1 MVSNVKFDTEDLW
14 RKDKDHYI
22 HPWTDFSV
30 FKDEGSVVMADSDG
44 AYVLDSDGNAFSTAS
59 AACGA

>member
-30 FKDEGSVVMADSDG
+30 H
-44 AYVLDSDGNAFSTAS
+44 
-59 AACGA
+59 